1 MSKGGLKSQAGSQH
15 DHVRIVPSS
24 GRARVTVA
32 QQRWL
37 VPVAVTVL
45 AAVAAVSSVVLSKMV
60 FPFPTGNPDEAVYLL
75 QAETLRQGRLFPP
88 APTEHPEAF
97 QPFFTRYRDGEYIPK
112 YSPVHAVLLAIAG
125 SVFGTYR
132 AGPALIAGALV
143 VTTYLLA
150 LEVLHRRREALFA
163 AVLLAASPLFVV
175 QSATFLS
182 YLSALLFLE
191 LFAVALLRGVRL
203 RSLRWHVV
211 AGFVFGVAFF
221 ARSYDAL
228 LFGIPFGVLFIATHR
243 HTARAGLKH
252 AAALV
257 AGVAPVLLAYGAF
270 NWAATG
276 HPLHPPFAID
286 PSDTIGFGPH
296 RFVPGDPYFDYT
308 PREGVVALARY
319 LTTTSFWVFGG
330 IPIVGLAIF
339 ALVRR
344 CGGARGRALAGVILA
359 IPTGYFFFYGTSV
372 SSVLTPGVLYLG
384 PWYYSALF
392 GPLVILGA
400 AGFSLLWRRGPVMA
414 GVAVIVM
421 VAVSSFVTVRALR
434 ANADRATGDRRL
446 HHALEVIPPQS
457 LVFLPADV
465 LLRPFP
471 TARNPTLD
479 GRVLY
484 ALDGGP
490 SANVAVAQSL
500 PDRRPYLVQFPPAR
514 GGPQQASRLRPLDV
528 VSGPAVNIPIDIG
541 EAAGDLVLSLEWR
554 GERLDCRFDPSARN
568 WSVQLRAGGATCP
581 ATTASSDGQSGLP
594 PEYLFVT
601 ITRTIDGRAV
611 YRWVARADTKNRAV
625 FLTPPLAPERNELDG
640 GGGVGSPTT

>member
-1 MSKGGLKSQAGSQH
+1 VS
-15 DHVRIVPSS
+15 IVPSS

-37 VPVAVTVL
+37 VPVAVAAL
-45 AAVAAVSSVVLSKMV
+45 ALVAGVSSVVLSTMV

-75 QAETLRQGRLFPP
+75 QADTLRHGRLFPP
-88 APTEHPEAF
+88 APTEHREAF
-97 QPFFTRYRDGEYIPK
+97 QPFFTRYRDGEYVPK
-112 YSPVHAVLLAIAG
+112 YSPVHAALLALAG

-150 LEVLHRRREALFA
+150 LEVLHRRRQALFA

-182 YLSALLFLE
+182 YLSALLLLE
-191 LFAVALLRGVRL
+191 LFAIALLRAVRL
-203 RSLRWHVV
+203 QSVRWHVV

-228 LFGIPFGVLFIATHR
+228 LFAIPFGVLFVATHR
-243 HTARAGLKH
+243 HTARAAIKH

-257 AGVAPVLLAYGAF
+257 VGVAPVLLAYGAF

-286 PSDTIGFGPH
+286 PTDTIGFGPH
-296 RFVPGDPYFDYT
+296 RFVPGDPYLDYT
-308 PREGVVALARY
+308 PREGLVALTRY

-330 IPIVGLAIF
+330 IPIVGLAIV
-339 ALVRR
+339 ALTRKS
-344 CGGARGRALAGVILA
+344 GGAGGRALAGVILA
-359 IPTGYFFFYGTSV
+359 IPVGYFFFYGISV
-372 SSVLTPGVLYLG
+372 SSVLSRGVLYLG
-384 PWYYSALF
+384 PWYYTALF
-392 GPLVILGA
+392 GPLLILGA
-400 AGFSLLWRRGPVMA
+400 AGFSLLWRREPLMA
-414 GVAVIVM
+414 SAAVIVM
-421 VAVSSFVTVRALR
+421 AALSSFVTVRALR
-434 ANADRATGDRRL
+434 ANADRATSDRRL
-446 HHALEVIPPQS
+446 HHALEVVPAQS

-465 LLRPFP
+465 LLTPFP

-479 GRVLY
+479 GEVLY
-484 ALDGGP
+484 ALDRGP
-490 SANVAVAQSL
+490 SANVAVAQSF

-514 GGPQQASRLRPLDV
+514 GRPQQPSRLRPLDV
-528 VSGPAVNIPIDIG
+528 VSGRAVNIPINVGQAVKDV
-541 EAAGDLVLSLEWR
+541 VLSVEWR
-554 GERLDCRFDPSARN
+554 GERVDCRFDPAARN
-568 WSVQLRAGGATCP
+568 WSVRLRAGGATCP
-581 ATTASSDGQSGLP
+581 VSTTSIDGQSDLP

-601 ITRTIDGRAV
+601 ITRTTDGRAV

-640 GGGVGSPTT
+640 GRGVGSPTT